1 MRAALWLISLFALA
15 AAAAWLAGNNQGTV
29 TLFLS
34 PYRIDL
40 SLNLVLLVLGLA
52 VLVLVLAQQALS
64 ALLSLPQQAQRWR
77 LQQKERSAHAAMLD
91 SISQFMAGRYLRAR
105 KSAQNALEK
114 EGLMSEAGLA
124 LDHAVA
130 LRTLAHIMAAESAH
144 ALQDRVVRETHWQA
158 ALAAAKEAPT
168 LESRTL
174 NEGIQLRAARWL
186 LDDRDAPASLALLQN
201 LPSAASRRMVA
212 MRLQLKAARLAG
224 QPARALDTA
233 VLLAKHRAFTP
244 AAADSLVRSLIL
256 TWFSHAHDA
265 DAVQRVWLKLSPKQR
280 AMPDLV
286 AEAALRFLSLG
297 GAGATARQWLQP
309 LWEPLQSHKTD
320 TWTPDQLARMV
331 LALEASWADAQVS
344 EARPW
349 LVRVEAAQQAQPQ
362 DPRWQY
368 LAGML
373 CLRHQ
378 LWGKAQGL
386 LSQSVKGLQAPV
398 LQRKAWCAL
407 AELAEQRQ
415 DLPAAS
421 AAWKQAA
428 KVRSLDLH

>member
-15 AAAAWLAGNNQGTV
+15 AAAAWLAGNNHGTV

-40 SLNLVLLVLGLA
+40 SLNLVLLVLGLV
-52 VLVLVLAQQALS
+52 VLVVVLAQQALS

-77 LQQKERSAHAAMLD
+77 LQQKERAAHAAMLD
-91 SISQFMAGRYLRAR
+91 SISQFMAGRFLRAR
-105 KSAQNALEK
+105 KSAQTALEK
-114 EGLMSEAGLA
+114 EGLLSEAGLE

-144 ALQDRVVRETHWQA
+144 ALQDREVRQTHWQA
-158 ALAAAKEAPT
+158 AVDASKEGSSA
-168 LESRTL
+168 ESLTL

-186 LDDRDAPASLALLQN
+186 LDDRDAPASLALLQA
-201 LPSAASRRMVA
+201 LPSAAARRMVA

-224 QPARALDTA
+224 QPAQALDTA

-244 AAADSLVRSLIL
+244 DAADSLVRSLIM
-256 TWFSHAHDA
+256 TWLAHTHDA
-265 DAVQRVWLKLSPKQR
+265 DAVQRLWLKLSPTQR
-280 AMPDLV
+280 GMPDLA

-297 GAGATARQWLQP
+297 GAGATARPWLQP
-309 LWEPLQSHKTD
+309 LWEPLQSQKSSP
-320 TWTPDQLARMV
+320 WTSDQLARMV
-331 LALEASWADAQVS
+331 QALEASWADAQAS
-344 EARPW
+344 DARPW
-349 LVRVEAAQQAQPQ
+349 LARVEAAQQAQPQ

-373 CLRHQ
+373 CVRHQ

-386 LSQSVKGLQAPV
+386 LSQSVKGLQAPA
-398 LQRKAWCAL
+398 LKRQAWCAL
-407 AELAEQRQ
+407 AQLAEQRQ
-415 DLPAAS
+415 DLPAAA

-428 KVRSLDLH
+428 NVAQS

>member
-15 AAAAWLAGNNQGTV
+15 VAAAWLAGNNHGTV

-40 SLNLVLLVLGLA
+40 SLNLVLLVLGLV
-52 VLVLVLAQQALS
+52 VLVVVLAQQALS

-77 LQQKERSAHAAMLD
+77 LQQKERAAHAAMLE
-91 SISQFMAGRYLRAR
+91 SISQFMAGRFLRAR
-105 KSAQNALEK
+105 KAAQTALEK
-114 EGLMSEAGLA
+114 EALLSEAGQA
-124 LDHAVA
+124 LDHAVV

-144 ALQDRVVRETHWQA
+144 ALQDRDVRQTHWLA
-158 ALAAAKEAPT
+158 ALDASKAGSSA
-168 LESRTL
+168 ESRTL

-186 LDDRDAPASLALLQN
+186 LDDRDAPASLALLQA
-201 LPSAASRRMVA
+201 LPSATARRMVA

-224 QPARALDTA
+224 QPAQALDTA

-256 TWFSHAHDA
+256 TWLAHTHDA
-265 DAVQRVWLKLSPKQR
+265 DAVQRLWLKLSPTQR
-280 AMPDLV
+280 GMPDLA
-286 AEAALRFLSLG
+286 AEAALRFLALG
-297 GAGATARQWLQP
+297 GGGATVRPWLQP
-309 LWEPLQSHKTD
+309 LWEPLQSHKSSP
-320 TWTPDQLARMV
+320 WTPDQLARMV
-331 LALEASWADAQVS
+331 QALEASWADAQATD
-344 EARPW
+344 ARPW
-349 LVRVEAAQQAQPQ
+349 LARVEAAQQAQPQ

-386 LSQSVKGLQAPV
+386 LSQAVKGLQASA
-398 LQRKAWCAL
+398 LKRQAWCAL

-415 DLPAAS
+415 DLPAAT

-428 KVRSLDLH
+428 NVAQP